1 MMVPTVSVVSTRGA
15 PNITMQAPQRTH
27 HAAEKKKDATPVEH
41 WELQQIA
48 LTRLCHVQTVQDI
61 PKIWSDLA
69 HLKKEKA
76 RTALEIACL
85 ARAQYLRIKPPNI
98 THTVEVLLLGLAF
111 HTEDPDILSDTV
123 NIFMFPDLSLE
134 TVKEAA
140 LVAWQ
145 WDTALD
151 SNMLTSYTNTAVL
164 MIKQQISPIV
174 IWEGAAKTLEQWLM
188 LLDVILGPPE
198 LHPAIHELIVLVE
211 AADEVS
217 ARLRA

>member
-1 MMVPTVSVVSTRGA
+1 M
-15 PNITMQAPQRTH
+15 
-27 HAAEKKKDATPVEH
+27 
-41 WELQQIA
+41 
-48 LTRLCHVQTVQDI
+48 
-61 PKIWSDLA
+61 
-69 HLKKEKA
+69 
-76 RTALEIACL
+76 
-85 ARAQYLRIKPPNI
+85 
-98 THTVEVLLLGLAF
+98 LL
-111 HTEDPDILSDTV
+111 
-123 NIFMFPDLSLE
+123 DLSIAE
-134 TVKEAA
+134 GTEAA

-198 LHPAIHELIVLVE
+198 LHHAIHELIVLVE